1 MKAKIINLKPTKKQG
16 TLATINID
24 IPPTELEELYSA
36 EAIDISMKVYKG
48 KKSQGQN
55 KLLWE
60 MLTRLAI
67 KLQTDKVELYKD
79 FVRKYGIS
87 EQMVIKDEAIESF
100 SKVWSKNGLAWFVD
114 IIDKSK
120 EHQGFTWVSAY
131 YGTSEYDK
139 AQMSRLISQVF
150 DECKTQGIPTISN
163 DELKAYGIEI
173 DEKPQ
178 EETNGKLTSIFTK
191 NLDECIF
198 TGSHDVER
206 HHVFANGRRNH
217 STKYG
222 YVVPLVCWLHPN
234 GARFDDKKCFKQLGV
249 DRKGLDLW
257 LKRTCQTHF
266 ESEVGTR
273 EEFIEIFGKS
283 YLDDDQGQVEIEF

>member
-24 IPPTELEELYSA
+24 IPPSELEELYNA
-36 EAIDISMKVYKG
+36 EAIDIQMKVYKG

-79 FVRKYGIS
+79 FVRKYGVS

-100 SKVWSKNGLAWFVD
+100 SKVWGKNGLAWFVD
-114 IIDKSK
+114 IVDKSR
-120 EHQGFTWVSAY
+120 EHQGFSWVSAY

-163 DELKAYGIEI
+163 DELKAYGIEL

-178 EETNGKLTSIFTK
+178 DETESKLTSIFTK
-191 NLDECIF
+191 DLNHCIF
-198 TGSHDVER
+198 TGSAEVER
-206 HHVFANGRRNH
+206 HHIFSAARREL

-222 YVVPLVCWLHPN
+222 YVVPLVKYLHPN
-234 GARFDDKKCFKQLGV
+234 GVHFDEKKCFDIVGT
-249 DRKGLDLW
+249 DRAGLDKW
-257 LKRTCQTHF
+257 LKQTCEKHF
-266 ESEVGTR
+266 LDNVGTK

-283 YLDDDQGQVEIEF
+283 YIEEEVGQIEMEF